1 MFKGFTTRIDK
12 MDSQDWTPVVMKRR
26 FNKKEAIQKGMSVTQ
41 VKDSERNEKQR
52 IAKLE
57 NQDIPTTKKRVQ
69 SESLQSLIRKR
80 IEMSLTQDKA
90 DALCSFPKHTFR
102 DIESNRAVPSE
113 EQKRRIQQNF
123 GIALKIDTIQLTSN
137 V

>member
-1 MFKGFTTRIDK
+1 MFKGFTTRIHK

-26 FNKKEAIQKGMSVTQ
+26 FTKKEAIQKGMSVTQ

-52 IAKLE
+52 MVKLE

-123 GIALKIDTIQLTSN
+123 GIALKIDTIQLT
-137 V
+137 